1 MTGIAMLFPGQG
13 SQYKGMFANHRDR
26 YPAVRRTFEEA
37 SDALGFDL
45 FALCADGSEAEL
57 AEPQNAQPALL
68 AAGVAAYRAWTGE
81 TGEVP
86 AALAGHSL
94 GEYTALACAGSMPFR
109 DALAIVRLRGW
120 LMREG
125 AAGGRRGGML
135 AVSGLTAEET
145 ETIVSGLPAYGDE
158 LAVACYNALRQQVIS
173 GTEAALA
180 EAERELAA
188 RGARTVPL
196 KVGAAFHGPL
206 MAVAA
211 RKLEEAL
218 RERADRIAAPRVP
231 VVSNVTALPY
241 GDTAEAV
248 IRGLVRQMTEPV
260 RWKST
265 MAYLRREGVG
275 LAIDC
280 GPRATLKN
288 LLLQDDS
295 AAVAY
300 AFDAP
305 DDHGKLFAPEWG
317 AGRRARPNN
326 RLLEACLAAA
336 AATRNRS
343 EDTRAYAAA
352 VVKPYREIE
361 ALLHRAESRGTD
373 AADEDAREALR
384 LLDAIM
390 AAKGAGDEERAARTN
405 AIRFEIQ
412 GKEGASC

>member
-1 MTGIAMLFPGQG
+1 MTKIALLFPGQG
-13 SQYKGMFANHRDR
+13 SQYKGMFANHRNR

-45 FALCADGSEAEL
+45 FSLCTEGSEAEL

-94 GEYTALACAGSMPFR
+94 GEYTALACAGSMPFE
-109 DALAIVRLRGW
+109 DALAIVRQRGW

-173 GTEAALA
+173 GTEAELA
-180 EAERELAA
+180 NAARELAA

-196 KVGAAFHGPL
+196 KVGAAFHSPL
-206 MAVAA
+206 MTVAA
-211 RKLEEAL
+211 RKLEIAL
-218 RERADRIAAPRVP
+218 RERSDRIAAPRLP

-260 RWKST
+260 RWNST
-265 MAYLRREGVG
+265 MAYLRREGID
-275 LAIDC
+275 LAIDF
-280 GPRATLKN
+280 GPRTTLKN
-288 LLLQDDS
+288 LLMQDDS

-300 AFDAP
+300 GFDAP

-317 AGRRARPNN
+317 RRARANN

-361 ALLHRAESRGTD
+361 ALLLCAESRGTD

-384 LLDAIM
+384 LLDLVM